1 MSFSQVVTCP
11 TEEDIKYRMTRV
23 SVDLVELYL
32 VESGVALEVQLYP
45 LRLSTC
51 NLHGKYLCMS
61 VCVPLMITN
70 YDVTHR

>member
-1 MSFSQVVTCP
+1 MLLSQVVTCP

-51 NLHGKYLCMS
+51 NLHGTYVCLCVS
-61 VCVPLMITN
+61 LTTY
-70 YDVTHR
+70 YDVTHW

>member
-1 MSFSQVVTCP
+1 MLFSQVVTCP

-51 NLHGKYLCMS
+51 NLHGTYVHVCLCVS
-61 VCVPLMITN
+61 LITY